1 MPTAL
6 SQDEVD
12 KLLTAPDTNTR
23 LGIRDRAML
32 EVLYATGMR
41 VSELINL
48 RTGDIHNDL
57 KNYSSSW

>member
-1 MPTAL
+1 
-6 SQDEVD
+6 
-12 KLLTAPDTNTR
+12 
-23 LGIRDRAML
+23 ML

-57 KNYSSSW
+57 KIIRVLGKGSKERLVPITEVALSWLEKISKRR